1 LKSCRAR
8 ARTRYGEYSA
18 SREHEKL
25 EQACR
30 KQENDRMATEEE
42 TAGKT
47 ECYPI
52 ALLPGLSRLFLDFA
66 ERREAL
72 TPFYPASAY
81 STQWMTAPAVLPPAH
96 RSTLCDLLEQQ
107 NREFGAADPVF
118 QNIARLREGAG
129 AVVTGQQVT
138 LFGGPLFTI
147 LKAATAIRKAKD
159 ASISGTPHVPIFWL
173 ATEDHDLAE
182 ADHVTLPNRHQLTTL
197 RLATDPV
204 KGAAVG
210 GLTLGTNVEHLV
222 AQAGEILGPGPVLDQ
237 LAACYREGKSLGQAF
252 AQFISHTFAAQ
263 GLVVMD
269 ASSRAFHALGSDVLR
284 QAIVRADE
292 LRVAL
297 NDRDQQLVAAGYH
310 SQVLVPPLSSL
321 LFLFDRDSGA
331 RLPLRRTAEGG
342 WQAGRQHYSTA
353 DLLAILDAEP
363 ERLSPNALLRPVFQD
378 SVLPTAAYIGGP
390 SEVAYFAQSQ
400 VLYERILGRTTA
412 VLPRLSATLIEPAIS
427 SLLARH
433 EVTLP
438 DVIES
443 SLKDPLELGQRLG
456 ARAISVVGKRKLAA
470 AGSSLDTE
478 LSALATYMHS
488 LDPGLGRAAD
498 VSGSKMRYQMNRM
511 RRLAA
516 NYELRKEQTLGRD
529 AGLIALNLF
538 PDRHPQERVLAAAWF
553 LSRCGETLPEL
564 LVEQAG
570 QQCPGH
576 KAIWV

>member
-1 LKSCRAR
+1 
-8 ARTRYGEYSA
+8 
-18 SREHEKL
+18 
-25 EQACR
+25 
-30 KQENDRMATEEE
+30 MALEEE
-42 TAGKT
+42 TAVKT

-72 TPFYPASAY
+72 APFYPASAY
-81 STQWMTAPAVLPPAH
+81 STQWMTAPPVLSVAH
-96 RSTLCDLLEQQ
+96 RATLCNLLEQQ
-107 NREFGAADPVF
+107 NRSFGASDPVF
-118 QNIARLREGAG
+118 QNIARLRDGAG
-129 AVVTGQQVT
+129 AVVSGQQVT
-138 LFGGPLFTI
+138 LFGGPLYTI

-159 ASISGTPHVPIFWL
+159 ASTAGRPHVPIFWL

-182 ADHVTLPNRHQLTTL
+182 ANHVTLPDRHQLKTL
-197 RLATDPV
+197 RLTTEYPHGV
-204 KGAAVG
+204 AAG
-210 GLTLGTNVEHLV
+210 GVPLGKDVEQLV
-222 AQAGEILGPGPVLDQ
+222 AQADEILGPGQVLDQ
-237 LAACYREGKSLGQAF
+237 LAAFYREGQSLAQAF

-263 GLVVMD
+263 GLLVVD

-292 LRVAL
+292 LRVAIT
-297 NDRDQQLVAAGYH
+297 DRDTQLAAAGYH
-310 SQVLVPPLSSL
+310 SQVLVPELSSL

-331 RLPLRRTAEGG
+331 RVPLRRTADGG
-342 WQAGRQHYSTA
+342 WHAARHAYSTPE
-353 DLLAILDAEP
+353 LLGILDAEP

-378 SVLPTAAYIGGP
+378 SILPTSAYIGGP

-400 VLYERILGRTTA
+400 VLYERILGRTTPI
-412 VLPRLSATLIEPAIS
+412 LPRLSATLIEPAVGG
-427 SLLARH
+427 LLARH
-433 EVTLP
+433 EVSLP
-438 DVIES
+438 DVIQS
-443 SLKDPLELGQRLG
+443 ALKDPLELAQRLG
-456 ARAISVVGKRKLAA
+456 ARAISVVGKRKLSA
-470 AGSSLDTE
+470 AGSALDTE

-498 VSGSKMRYQMNRM
+498 VSSSKMRYQMNRM

-516 NYELRKEQTLGRD
+516 NYELRREQSLSRD

-553 LSRCGETLPEL
+553 LSRYGDGLPEL

-576 KAIWV
+576 KAIWL

>member
-1 LKSCRAR
+1 MVEA
-8 ARTRYGEYSA
+8 AA
-18 SREHEKL
+18 
-25 EQACR
+25 
-30 KQENDRMATEEE
+30 M
-42 TAGKT
+42 KT

-52 ALLPGLSRLFLDFA
+52 SLLPGLSRLFLDYA

-81 STQWMTAPAVLPPAH
+81 STEWMTTRPVLPPAG
-96 RSTLCDLLEQQ
+96 RETLCDLLEQQ
-107 NREFGAADPVF
+107 NRSFGAADPVF
-118 QNIARLREGAG
+118 ENIARLRNGAG

-147 LKAATAIRKAKD
+147 LKAATTIRKAKD
-159 ASISGTPHVPIFWL
+159 ASIAGSPHVPIFWL

-182 ADHVTLPNRHQLTTL
+182 ADHITFPDRHELKTL
-197 RLATDPV
+197 RL
-204 KGAAVG
+204 GAEPGDGSAAGKVTIG
-210 GLTLGTNVEHLV
+210 KSIEDLL
-222 AQAGEILGPGPVLDQ
+222 AQAAEILGPGPLLDQ
-237 LAACYREGKSLGQAF
+237 LSACYREGRSLGQAF

-297 NDRDQQLVAAGYH
+297 NDRDQQLAAARYH
-310 SQVLVPPLSSL
+310 SQVLIPSLSSL
-321 LFLFDRDSGA
+321 LFLFDSSTGA
-331 RLPLRRTAEGG
+331 RVPLRRTAEGG
-342 WQAGRQHYSTA
+342 WHAARQSYSTA
-353 DLLAILDAEP
+353 ELLAILDAEP

-378 SVLPTAAYIGGP
+378 SILPTAAYVGGP

-400 VLYERILGRTTA
+400 VLYERILGRTTP
-412 VLPRLSATLIEPAIS
+412 VLPRLSATLIEPAIAN
-427 SLLARH
+427 LLARYD
-433 EVTLP
+433 VSLP
-438 DVIES
+438 DVIQS
-443 SLKDPLELGQRLG
+443 ALKDPLELAQRLG
-456 ARAISVVGKRKLAA
+456 ARSISAIGKRKLAA
-470 AGSSLDTE
+470 AGNALDTE

-498 VSGSKMRYQMNRM
+498 VSSSKMRYQMNRM

-516 NYELRKEQTLGRD
+516 NYELRQDQTLGRD

-538 PDRHPQERVLAAAWF
+538 PNRHPQERLLGAAWF
-553 LSRCGETLPEL
+553 LSRYGEALPEL

-576 KAIWV
+576 KAIWL

>member
-1 LKSCRAR
+1 MVEA
-8 ARTRYGEYSA
+8 AA
-18 SREHEKL
+18 
-25 EQACR
+25 
-30 KQENDRMATEEE
+30 M
-42 TAGKT
+42 KT

-52 ALLPGLSRLFLDFA
+52 SLLPGLSRLFLDYA

-81 STQWMTAPAVLPPAH
+81 STEWMTTRPVLPPAS
-96 RSTLCDLLEQQ
+96 RETLCDLLEQQ
-107 NREFGAADPVF
+107 NRSFGAADPVF
-118 QNIARLREGAG
+118 ENIARLRNGAG

-159 ASISGTPHVPIFWL
+159 ASIAGSPHVPIFWL

-182 ADHVTLPNRHQLTTL
+182 ADHVTFPDRHESKTL
-197 RLATDPV
+197 RL
-204 KGAAVG
+204 GAEPGNSSAAGKVTIG
-210 GLTLGTNVEHLV
+210 KSIEDLL
-222 AQAGEILGPGPVLDQ
+222 AQAAEILGPGPLLDQ
-237 LAACYREGKSLGQAF
+237 LSACYREGRTLGQAF

-297 NDRDQQLVAAGYH
+297 NDRDQQLAAARYH
-310 SQVLVPPLSSL
+310 SQVLIPSLSSL
-321 LFLFDRDSGA
+321 LFLFDSSTGA
-331 RLPLRRTAEGG
+331 RVALRRTAEGG
-342 WQAGRQHYSTA
+342 WHAARQSYSTA
-353 DLLAILDAEP
+353 ELLAILDAEP

-378 SVLPTAAYIGGP
+378 SILPTAAYVGGP

-400 VLYERILGRTTA
+400 VLYERILGRTTP
-412 VLPRLSATLIEPAIS
+412 VLPRLSATLIEPAIAN
-427 SLLARH
+427 LLARYD
-433 EVTLP
+433 VSLP
-438 DVIES
+438 DVIQS
-443 SLKDPLELGQRLG
+443 ALKDPLELAQRLG
-456 ARAISVVGKRKLAA
+456 ARSISAIGKRKLAA
-470 AGSSLDTE
+470 AGNALDTE

-498 VSGSKMRYQMNRM
+498 VSSSKMRYQMNRM

-516 NYELRKEQTLGRD
+516 NYELRQDQTLGRD

-538 PDRHPQERVLAAAWF
+538 PNRHPQERLLGAAWF
-553 LSRCGETLPEL
+553 LSRYGEALPEL

-576 KAIWV
+576 KAIWL